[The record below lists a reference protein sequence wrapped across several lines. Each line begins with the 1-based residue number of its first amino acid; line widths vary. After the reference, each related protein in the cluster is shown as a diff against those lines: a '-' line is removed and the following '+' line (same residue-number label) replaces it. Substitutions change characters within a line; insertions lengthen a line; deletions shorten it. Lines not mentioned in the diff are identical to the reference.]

1 MKFAFKSIVVA
12 AAFVAAGAANAATAI
27 LDGTTVQQGVTAD
40 GIGALTFSEDL
51 MGALATGK
59 VTLGAFGGAALTYT
73 DLPSYDPEVGTYS
86 AAVVAADISSLSYND
101 STGKV
106 TSVVSVGGASQSMP
120 KTTAIKAGGGNAE
133 VGNLT
138 VNFQAD
144 GSAIIDGSIIGT
156 SLAGKVVNFS
166 GALFTVSAANI
177 SGVTTF
183 TTTPGSYSTQLT
195 NLAITSAGFAA
206 LSDVFG
212 LVSGGSAYLALQ
224 GAAANF
230 GTLNSTITV
239 KAASVTP
246 AVPEPST
253 YALMGVGLVGLGL
266 MARRRAK

>member
-1 MKFAFKSIVVA
+1 MKFAFKSIVIA
-12 AAFVAAGAANAATAI
+12 AAFMAAGAANAANVI
-27 LDGTTVQQGVTAD
+27 LDGSTVQFGVKAD
-40 GIGALTFSEDL
+40 GTGALTFSEDL

-59 VTLGAFGGAALTYT
+59 VTLGAFGGANLSYT

-86 AAVVAADISSLSYND
+86 AAVVAADVASLAFNT

-106 TSVVSVGGASQSMP
+106 ESVVSVGGASQSMP

-133 VGNLT
+133 VGNLAI
-138 VNFQAD
+138 NFQAD
-144 GSAIIDGSIIGT
+144 GSAIIDGTIIGT
-156 SLAGKVVNFS
+156 SLAGKVVNYS
-166 GALFTVSAANI
+166 GALFTVTAANI

-183 TTTPGSYSTQLT
+183 TTTPGTYETQLT
-195 NLAITSAGFAA
+195 NLSITGAGFTA
-206 LSDVFG
+206 LSGVFG

-239 KAASVTP
+239 TP
-246 AVPEPST
+246 VPEPST
-253 YALMGVGLVGLGL
+253 YALMGIGLVGLGL

>member
-12 AAFVAAGAANAATAI
+12 AAFVAAGAANAASAI
-27 LDGTTVQQGVTAD
+27 LDGTTVQMGVTAD
-40 GIGALTFSEDL
+40 GTGALTFSEDL

-59 VTLGAFGGAALTYT
+59 VTLGAFGGASLSYT

-86 AAVVAADISSLSYND
+86 AAVVAADISSLTYNS

-106 TSVVSVGGASQSMP
+106 ESVVSVGGASQSMP

-144 GSAIIDGSIIGT
+144 GSAIIDGTITGT

-166 GALFTVSAANI
+166 GALFTVTAANI
-177 SGVTTF
+177 SGATSF
-183 TTTPGSYSTQLT
+183 STTPGDYETQLT
-195 NLAITSAGFAA
+195 NLAITGAGFTA
-206 LSDVFG
+206 LADVFG
-212 LVSGGSAYLALQ
+212 LVAGGSAYLALQ

-239 KAASVTP
+239 TA

-253 YALMGVGLVGLGL
+253 YALMGIGLVGLGL